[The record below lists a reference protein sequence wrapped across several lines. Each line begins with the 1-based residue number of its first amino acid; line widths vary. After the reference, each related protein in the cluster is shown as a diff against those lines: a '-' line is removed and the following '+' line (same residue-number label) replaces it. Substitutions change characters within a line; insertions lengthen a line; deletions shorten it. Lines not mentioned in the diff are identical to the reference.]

1 MCGIFGSKHFQTF
14 ERLYYKN
21 RERGDFAHGFMYQ
34 KRNGSM
40 YIRKN
45 KGTTTLTGEYSWD
58 HQSQYDLFLGHTQ
71 APTSAERKYKTS
83 LGHPFDDGNFI
94 VAHNGVLENHM
105 LLAEQHNL
113 SPKTLKVDTQIIT
126 RLLNDLYV
134 GSDVLVIQETCN
146 KLKGLFSCWIH
157 CKESK
162 QTYIV
167 RNGSTLYSNHD
178 RTAFSSMV
186 FGDVLHEVPEGVIF
200 CFTTEGMAQVG
211 TFETNSAF
219 FML

>member
-1 MCGIFGSKHFQTF
+1 MCGIFGSKRFQTF

-45 KGTTTLTGEYSWD
+45 KGVTSLTGEYAWN
-58 HQSQYDLFLGHTQ
+58 HQLQYDLFLGHTQ
-71 APTSAERKYKTS
+71 APTSAERKYKTIY
-83 LGHPFDDGNFI
+83 GHPFDDGNFV

-105 LLAEQHNL
+105 LLAEEHDL
-113 SPKTLKVDTQIIT
+113 DPGSLKVDTQIIT

-146 KLKGLFSCWIH
+146 KLKGLFACWIH

-162 QTYIV
+162 QTYVV
-167 RNGSTLYSNHD
+167 RNGSTLYANHH
-178 RTAFSSMV
+178 RTSFSSVVM
-186 FGDVLHEVPEGVIF
+186 GDVQHEVPEGTIF
-200 CFTTEGMAQVG
+200 CFTTEGMAEVG
-211 TFETNSAF
+211 KFDVDSAF